1 MTKHFLFINGSPSG
15 SDGNTAVLMSYAAD
29 LLAKHGSVRWL
40 NLSEGVSVTRAE
52 QELRECSGILI
63 GTGTYWDSWGSSL
76 QKFLEDMTH
85 TEGSD
90 CWLGKPV
97 GVVVSMHSV
106 GGKGVLSRLQ
116 GVLNTFGAIIPPMSA
131 MVYSAVAE
139 LALQGAESVVIK
151 DLWRPSDLDIICHN
165 LVESSN
171 GSKQWRSW
179 PVERDHFSGKWLKS
193 VVEKVK
199 RVWLRR

>member
-1 MTKHFLFINGSPSG
+1 MTKNFLLINGSLSG

-29 LLAKHGSVRWL
+29 RLAKHGSVRWL

-52 QELRECSGILI
+52 QELQACSGIMI
-63 GTGTYWDSWGSSL
+63 ATGTYWDSWGSPL
-76 QKFLEDMTH
+76 QKFFEDMTH
-85 TEGSD
+85 TEGSA

-116 GVLNTFGAIIPPMSA
+116 GVLNTFGAIIPPMSG
-131 MVYSAVAE
+131 MVYSAVAD
-139 LALQGAESVVIK
+139 LALQATDHTITK

-165 LVESSN
+165 LIESCN
-171 GSKQWRSW
+171 GSRQWRSW
-179 PVERDHFSGKWLKS
+179 PVDRENLSGLWFNSSK
-193 VVEKVK
+193 
-199 RVWLRR
+199 